1 MLESLLDILY
11 PRRCPVCSEIVDV
24 RGELSCGGCRKKLL
38 LIEEPKCRRCGK
50 PLEQDNKE
58 YCYDCEKKSRNFT
71 RGLALWLYNKE
82 MKKSMSD
89 FKNHGRREY
98 ADFYVQELIKKYQ
111 DEIRDIAPDAL
122 VPIPIHKNKQF
133 ERGYN
138 QADILAKGLGG
149 KLEIPVLSDLLIRK
163 KDTLPQKQLND
174 KERMRNLAEAFD
186 FSHTERSGFSKKL
199 NKVLLVDDIYTTGS
213 TIEACARIL
222 KNNGINEVYFVT
234 VCIGKGY

>member
-1 MLESLLDILY
+1 MINSLLDILY

-24 RGELSCGGCRKKLL
+24 RGELSCIECRKKLIF
-38 LIEEPKCRRCGK
+38 IEEPKCKRCGK

-58 YCYDCEKKSRNFT
+58 YCYDCEKKSRDFT
-71 RGLALWLYNKE
+71 RGIALWLYNKE
-82 MKKSMSD
+82 MKKSMAD

-98 ADFYVQELIKKYQ
+98 AEFYTEELLKACKE
-111 DEIRDIAPDAL
+111 EIMDISPDAL
-122 VPIPIHKNKQF
+122 VPVPIHKKKLM

-138 QADILAKGLGG
+138 QADVLARSIGD
-149 KLEIPVLSDLLIRK
+149 KLEIPVLSELLVRK

-186 FSHTERSGFSKKL
+186 FSHIERSCFRKKL

-213 TIEACARIL
+213 TIEACARVL

>member
-1 MLESLLDILY
+1 MFNSLLDILY

-24 RGELSCGGCRKKLL
+24 RGELSCKECCKKLI
-38 LIEEPKCRRCGK
+38 LIEEPKCKCCGK
-50 PLEQDNKE
+50 PMEQENKE
-58 YCYDCEKKSRNFT
+58 YCYDCEKKSRDFT
-71 RGLALWLYNKE
+71 RGIALWLYNKE
-82 MKKSMSD
+82 MKKSMAE

-98 ADFYVQELIKKYQ
+98 AAFYIEELLKAYRE
-111 DEIRDIAPDAL
+111 EIEEISPEVL
-122 VPIPIHKNKQF
+122 IPIPIHKKKLT

-138 QADILAKGLGG
+138 QADVLARSLGD
-149 KLEIPVLSDLLIRK
+149 KLDIPVLSDLLIRK

-174 KERMRNLAEAFD
+174 KERMLNLAEAFD
-186 FSHTERSGFSKKL
+186 FSPTERNSFRNKL